1 MVTFFIPVTF
11 QLSPF
16 GDMCHLFI
24 VRRGGS
30 LAQFWNTS
38 TNSDFEESLRI
49 APTYELGEFSKPYKN
64 AKKWVLKFSKFWV
77 SKQDLIGRKLWDA
90 TSPRPS
96 SLDSTQFLQWT
107 VSYWLVRTRSGV
119 RTNFHQRARTLN
131 SNKVTQITHPHVFS
145 SYESIEWQT
154 FSHTKCHNGLV
165 FDHNNTN
172 DLTVY
177 IFI

>member
-1 MVTFFIPVTF
+1 
-11 QLSPF
+11 
-16 GDMCHLFI
+16 MCHLLLLDEVVLWYNFERLRFRG
-24 VRRGGS
+24 VSQNCTDVWTRRIFQTVYGCKKM
-30 LAQFWNTS
+30 
-38 TNSDFEESLRI
+38 RI
-49 APTYELGEFSKPYKN
+49 
-64 AKKWVLKFSKFWV
+64 SKFWV

-90 TSPRPS
+90 TSSRPS

-131 SNKVTQITHPHVFS
+131 SNKVSQITHPHVFS